1 MMVLLLVFLCT
12 IFVVV
17 VVVVDDD
24 DGDSGNFL
32 FQQHLAGVKSRSSKA
47 AIQCKASLPFKP
59 AP

>member
-17 VVVVDDD
+17 VVVVDDDD

-47 AIQCKASLPFKP
+47 VIQCKASLPFMP
-59 AP
+59 T

>member
-12 IFVVV
+12 IFVVVV

-32 FQQHLAGVKSRSSKA
+32 FQQQLAGVKSRSCKA
-47 AIQCKASLPFKP
+47 AIQCKASLPFMP
-59 AP
+59 P